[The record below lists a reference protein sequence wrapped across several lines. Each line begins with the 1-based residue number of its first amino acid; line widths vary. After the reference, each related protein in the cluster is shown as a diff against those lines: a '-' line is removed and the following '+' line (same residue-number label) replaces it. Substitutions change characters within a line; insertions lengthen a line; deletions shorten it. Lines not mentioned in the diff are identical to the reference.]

1 MPISSTSPMKPNITL
16 AFLAILA
23 ALPMLAQDDA
33 KPIVVGDFENSGS
46 ITAGYRFTDVK
57 GYQPMFQQLF
67 DLNSGFR
74 VTDFSLFGQART
86 GTTPFADS
94 YSLTVS
100 GLGGDPWSTAQLSVR
115 KKNVYDLRATFTQ
128 SHYYFNENDS
138 ATLPNALDGLTSN
151 HNWATVRKFG
161 SVNLLVH
168 ATENLRF
175 SFEYFLNTRDG
186 VTDTTQTFDFFG
198 SPASFGA
205 FARANPYYL
214 VAPVSD
220 SSNRVTAGIDY
231 THKAWTLHYK
241 IGMQRFEE
249 SIDGGN
255 PTTGERSINIDDP
268 ITANELLTAGTW
280 TDYRRLTT
288 PVSEFSWNGKI
299 RPRLRANGSYLF
311 YRYSGPTALDM
322 SATGFARGATG
333 SAVSPYAV
341 TESSRGSVAEPNQVL
356 EQGFTYDVNDW
367 LSADVN
373 YKYSRSTLDATA
385 NFFSLY
391 NGAPATGITTDGWRV
406 GTHLLDYE
414 MVFTPAPSLLIH
426 AGVRYLKSDV
436 EYLDDGI
443 SDPMLSKRMNTVWPA
458 FSLSYTPS
466 KKISVRADIDEVNNG
481 TPYTRLSPHTDVG
494 SRFVVRYHPFAKV
507 WLDNSSTM
515 RDSKQLDA
523 SYESTVRTNATT
535 ATWDFSNRIS
545 GFGGFSYDSFF
556 ASGTVSFLRGPA
568 PIANLLL
575 LDQTV
580 DRIWQGGIRAV
591 PLKQIV
597 FEFSGNYVRVT
608 GLGQVQGEAP
618 LYGPMKFPYAAG
630 SLSYDIPQTGRLTVQ
645 LQRAYYAE
653 QIVPGNNFSSNILLI
668 ALKRS
673 F

>member
-1 MPISSTSPMKPNITL
+1 MTRTLPALMIGLLLFVQFAFAQQDPKPVTI
-16 AFLAILA
+16 
-23 ALPMLAQDDA
+23 
-33 KPIVVGDFENSGS
+33 GDFDNNGS
-46 ITAGYRFTDVK
+46 ITMGYRFTDVK

-74 VTDFSLFGQART
+74 VTDFSVFGQAHESAAS
-86 GTTPFADS
+86 FADS
-94 YSLTVS
+94 YSLAVS

-115 KKNVYDLRATFTQ
+115 KNNLYDLRATFTQ

-161 SVNLLVH
+161 SVNLLIH
-168 ATENLRF
+168 ATNNLRF
-175 SFEYFLNTRDG
+175 SFEYFRNTRDG

-198 SPASFGA
+198 SPASFGP

-220 SSNRVTAGIDY
+220 SSNRLTGGIDY
-231 THKAWTLHYK
+231 TKKAWTLHYR

-249 SIDGGN
+249 SINGG
-255 PTTGERSINIDDP
+255 INIDDP
-268 ITANELLTAGTW
+268 VTASELLTVGTW

-288 PVSEFSWNGKI
+288 PVSELSWNGKLQS
-299 RPRLRANGSYLF
+299 RLRASGRYLF

-322 SATGFARGATG
+322 SASGYARGATG
-333 SAVSPYAV
+333 SAVSPYVLA
-341 TESSRGSVAEPNQVL
+341 ESSRGSVTETNQVL
-356 EQGFTYDVNDW
+356 EQGFTYEVNDW

-385 NFFSLY
+385 DFSSLY
-391 NGAPATGITTDGWRV
+391 NGTAASGVTADGWRV
-406 GTHLLDYE
+406 GTHLFDYE
-414 MVFTPAPSLLIH
+414 MVFTPASSLLIH
-426 AGVRYLKSDV
+426 VGVRYLKSDV
-436 EYLDDGI
+436 EYLDGGVA
-443 SDPMLSKRMNTVWPA
+443 DPLQSKRMKTVWPA

-466 KKISVRADIDEVNNG
+466 KKLSVRVSVDELNNG

-494 SRFVVRYHPFAKV
+494 SRFTVRYHPFEKF
-507 WLDNSSTM
+507 WLDNSTII
-515 RDSKQLDA
+515 RDTKQLDQ
-523 SYESTVRTNATT
+523 SFESTIRTNAST
-535 ATWDFSNRIS
+535 ATWDFSDHIS

-568 PIANLLL
+568 PITNLSL

-580 DRIWQGGIRAV
+580 DRVWQGGVRAV
-591 PLKQIV
+591 PVRRLT

-608 GLGQVQGEAP
+608 GLGQVQGETP
-618 LYGPMKFPYAAG
+618 LYGPTKLAYAAG
-630 SLSYDIPQTGRLTVQ
+630 SLSYDIPQTGKLTVQ
-645 LQRAYYAE
+645 LQRAYYLE
-653 QIVPGNNFSSNILLI
+653 QIVPGNNFRSNILLI